1 MKKKNFTAIIL
12 ARGGSKA
19 IKLKNLVK
27 VNGKP
32 LLYWT
37 IKSCLKSK
45 NIQSI
50 WVSTDNKL
58 IADYAKKLGVST
70 IFRPNKY
77 AKDNS
82 SSDIAWLHA
91 LNFLKKKITITNII
105 GLQPTSPIRG
115 KSDIDN
121 ACKIFVKKKY
131 DSLFSA
137 MVISDHFIWKLKNK
151 KLIANYN
158 YIKRPMRQKIEHKYL
173 ENGSFYIFDAKKFE
187 KFKNRLFGKIGIY
200 EMTRINSLQL
210 DEPEDIK
217 LFNSLKKFY

>member
-77 AKDNS
+77 AKDNLNNS
-82 SSDIAWLHA
+82 FLFFSA
-91 LNFLKKKITITNII
+91 LKSEGLIDKAAALSPVFLKNFRRLI
-105 GLQPTSPIRG
+105 
-115 KSDIDN
+115 
-121 ACKIFVKKKY
+121 
-131 DSLFSA
+131 
-137 MVISDHFIWKLKNK
+137 
-151 KLIANYN
+151 KLIISPWN
-158 YIKRPMRQKIEHKYL
+158 L
-173 ENGSFYIFDAKKFE
+173 
-187 KFKNRLFGKIGIY
+187 
-200 EMTRINSLQL
+200 
-210 DEPEDIK
+210 
-217 LFNSLKKFY
+217 

>member
-58 IADYAKKLGVST
+58 IADYTKKLGVNT

-91 LNFLKKKITITNII
+91 LNFLKKK
-105 GLQPTSPIRG
+105 
-115 KSDIDN
+115 
-121 ACKIFVKKKY
+121 
-131 DSLFSA
+131 
-137 MVISDHFIWKLKNK
+137 
-151 KLIANYN
+151 
-158 YIKRPMRQKIEHKYL
+158 
-173 ENGSFYIFDAKKFE
+173 
-187 KFKNRLFGKIGIY
+187 
-200 EMTRINSLQL
+200 LQL
-210 DEPEDIK
+210 QI
-217 LFNSLKKFY
+217 S